1 MALFDNYTYEEVDA
15 DTFNLA
21 KLNNETDGTFLFIS
35 DTEENPEED
44 ENNNSSSTSDIST
57 IWYVIPSLILA
68 AALILALVAI
78 LMKRVK
84 IKKWEKKKVNEYDRE
99 KTVHRDVIRKQAEEQ
114 RDASVKTLKTQI
126 EEIKSNGTGTSEKPY
141 EDAVDGTI

>member
-44 ENNNSSSTSDIST
+44 ENNN
-57 IWYVIPSLILA
+57 
-68 AALILALVAI
+68 
-78 LMKRVK
+78 
-84 IKKWEKKKVNEYDRE
+84 
-99 KTVHRDVIRKQAEEQ
+99 
-114 RDASVKTLKTQI
+114 
-126 EEIKSNGTGTSEKPY
+126 
-141 EDAVDGTI
+141 